1 MCVHECV
8 CTLLPAAKL
17 NETPEVLL
25 LKPEASCSALH
36 LNLCADLQQISVE
49 AVTAAQRL
57 NHRTRRR
64 SRRTII
70 IMSRYDE
77 DKDNGENADDG
88 FEEDDGIIRNSF
100 LEQLFV

>member
-1 MCVHECV
+1 M
-8 CTLLPAAKL
+8 LLPAAKL

-25 LKPEASCSALH
+25 LKPELPVHALH
-36 LNLCADLQQISVE
+36 LDPCADSQQISVE

-57 NHRTRRR
+57 NHRMRRRTRRR

-70 IMSRYDE
+70 IMTRYDE
-77 DKDNGENADDG
+77 DKDNGDNAEDG
-88 FEEDDGIIRNSF
+88 FEEDEGIIRNSF